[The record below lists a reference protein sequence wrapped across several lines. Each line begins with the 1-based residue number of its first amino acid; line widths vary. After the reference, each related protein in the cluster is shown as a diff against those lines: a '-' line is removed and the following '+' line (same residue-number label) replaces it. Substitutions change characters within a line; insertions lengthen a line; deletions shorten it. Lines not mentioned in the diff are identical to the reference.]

1 MAPSTPSPPAPTS
14 PATAKRPL
22 AAADFILTPLAFW
35 TSPTTHARYPVRWR
49 IHIPRLN
56 LELQCDAAIPQQE
69 LSAQDNSTAS
79 YWEGAVTYSG
89 SVSGVGYLEMT
100 GYAGKVQL

>member
-1 MAPSTPSPPAPTS
+1 MITNALRSSVFGILSPCRRRALRRGPLFVRPSPAI
-14 PATAKRPL
+14 AVNN
-22 AAADFILTPLAFW
+22 
-35 TSPTTHARYPVRWR
+35 ARYPIRWR
-49 IHIPRLN
+49 IRIPGLN